1 MVTGPRIRL
10 PAQYEDMVA
19 VKVDAVTDYC
29 WIVMFFPQFIVFSL
43 CQRLYFLKFVLQNNE
58 MVASGVE
65 SAGLPKHFR
74 SLSIGG
80 DCSIFAR
87 SQRTLRRTGR
97 SSISAGT
104 RPSSGSVTIRR
115 PAG

>member
-10 PAQYEDMVA
+10 PAQYEDMIA

-58 MVASGVE
+58 MIASGVE
-65 SAGLPKHFR
+65 SAGIFV
-74 SLSIGG
+74 LSRLAEIALSSRGRNG
-80 DCSIFAR
+80 LSAAPVD
-87 SQRTLRRTGR
+87 LR
-97 SSISAGT
+97 
-104 RPSSGSVTIRR
+104 
-115 PAG
+115 